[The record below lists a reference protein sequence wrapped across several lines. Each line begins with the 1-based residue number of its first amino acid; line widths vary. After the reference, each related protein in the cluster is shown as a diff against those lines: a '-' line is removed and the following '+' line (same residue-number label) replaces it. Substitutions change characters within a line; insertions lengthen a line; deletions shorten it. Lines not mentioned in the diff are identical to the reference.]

1 MQQQIQPTIGAHEEM
16 IVAEV
21 IKSLKVSLH
30 RLDRLK
36 LWQAGAHLDMAIH
49 CLASGILG
57 EPGAKSDSSR

>member
-1 MQQQIQPTIGAHEEM
+1 MQQQIQPTIGTHEKM

-21 IKSLKVSLH
+21 IKSLELSLH

-49 CLASGILG
+49 CLAGGISD
-57 EPGAKSDSSR
+57 EPETKSDSSR